1 MWVTERPSRVE
12 EFIGNEGPRKIIIK
26 WQKDWVRGTKPLLL
40 LGPPGVG
47 KTSLVHTLAIQYG
60 FDIVELNASD
70 NRNKNNLSQRI
81 IPLFQNLSLLN
92 KRFLLFLD
100 EVDGIYGREDA
111 GALESLSLML
121 KESSV
126 PIILAANE
134 INQITRELSKVCKV
148 VSFLPIPPRLC
159 MLYLNYMLEL
169 KNRSLSP
176 GDKFSV
182 ATNSTGDI
190 RKLLNDAQSKISGY
204 SGTRDNYL
212 KMDIENA
219 INKLFSSA
227 NPTEALD
234 IILATNMVF
243 SDPRFGQSPEDRRKD
258 LVNSI
263 FSSVVLSKIDCETM
277 RVILDILSKVDMLL
291 GRSTANRNWKVFKHL
306 PYILAYSIFQH
317 AGLKHIHY
325 NRYSIGFQYMGNIFS
340 RGQSLRGVLL
350 HLSKIF
356 HTSRS
361 NFGLFVFPFM
371 TYILASNPHFENFVR
386 NSLSDEKTTENLISE
401 IGRIKKLNLF

>member
-26 WQKDWVRGTKPLLL
+26 WQKDWIRGTKPLLL

-111 GALESLSLML
+111 GALEYLSLML

-401 IGRIKKLNLF
+401 IGRIKKLNLV

>member
-1 MWVTERPSRVE
+1 
-12 EFIGNEGPRKIIIK
+12 
-26 WQKDWVRGTKPLLL
+26 
-40 LGPPGVG
+40 
-47 KTSLVHTLAIQYG
+47 
-60 FDIVELNASD
+60 
-70 NRNKNNLSQRI
+70 
-81 IPLFQNLSLLN
+81 
-92 KRFLLFLD
+92 LD

-111 GALESLSLML
+111 GALEYLSLML

-219 INKLFSSA
+219 INKLFSCA

-263 FSSVVLSKIDCETM
+263 FSSVVSSKIDCETM
-277 RVILDILSKVDMLL
+277 RVILDMLSKVDMLL
-291 GRSTANRNWKVFKHL
+291 GRSTANRNWRVFKHL

-317 AGLKHIHY
+317 ARLKHIHY

-340 RGQSLRGVLL
+340 RGQSLRAVLL
-350 HLSKIF
+350 NLSKIF

-361 NFGLFVFPFM
+361 NFGVFVFPFM
-371 TYILASNPHFENFVR
+371 THILASNPLFENYIR
-386 NSLSDEKTTENLISE
+386 NSLSDEKTTENLINE
-401 IGRIKKLNLF
+401 IRRIKKWDLV